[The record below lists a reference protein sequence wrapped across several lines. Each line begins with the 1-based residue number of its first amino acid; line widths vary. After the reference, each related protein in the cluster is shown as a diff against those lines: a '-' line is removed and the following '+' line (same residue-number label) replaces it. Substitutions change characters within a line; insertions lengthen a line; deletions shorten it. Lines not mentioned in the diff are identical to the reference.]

1 VNTNVIG
8 LLLSVAIAVWAVLTS
23 AKSPAIYM
31 NLAGLVLVVGGTFT
45 VALFAYKV
53 SELKNIVYVA
63 LKIFMKDSLSH
74 QAVIRQLI
82 AISKSNTPKGQYF
95 AKFSRSAHPF
105 ISDGLRLIDNDFSKD
120 DIEEIMTSMILER
133 KMEFTREIEIV
144 NTLAKYPP
152 AFGMVGTVLGLVAML
167 DSITTSSNAATIGPS
182 MAIALATTF
191 YGLVMA
197 NYILSPFADNLSNRL
212 KTDMAMRRIVMKG
225 ILLIKVGQ
233 DPIFVEESLNAH
245 VLPHLRVRQ
254 IQDIKRAA

>member
-1 VNTNVIG
+1 MNTNVVG
-8 LLLSVAIAVWAVLTS
+8 LVLSIAIAIWAVLSSGKDPT
-23 AKSPAIYM
+23 IYM
-31 NLAGLVLVVGGTFT
+31 NIEGIVLVVGGTFT

-53 SELKNIVYVA
+53 SELKNIAYVA
-63 LKIFMKDSLSH
+63 IKIFMKESLTR
-74 QAVIRQLI
+74 QAIVRQLI
-82 AISKSNTPKGQYF
+82 SISKSNTPKGQYY
-95 AKFSRSAHPF
+95 ARFSKVAHPF
-105 ISDGLRLIDNDFSKD
+105 IIDGLRLIDNDFSHD
-120 DIEEIMTSMILER
+120 DIEEVMTSMILER

-212 KTDMAMRRIVMKG
+212 KTDMAMRRIVLKG
-225 ILLIKVGQ
+225 ILLIKIKQ
-233 DPIFVEESLNAH
+233 DPVFVEEALNAH
-245 VLPHLRVRQ
+245 LLPHQRVRQ
-254 IQDIKRAA
+254 NHDIKRAA